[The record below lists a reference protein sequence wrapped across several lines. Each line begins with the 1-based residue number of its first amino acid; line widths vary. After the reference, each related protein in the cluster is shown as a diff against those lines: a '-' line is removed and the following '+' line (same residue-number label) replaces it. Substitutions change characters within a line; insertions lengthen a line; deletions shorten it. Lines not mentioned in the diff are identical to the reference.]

1 MAKEFES
8 DFYTE
13 LQSQVVKIEP
23 EKKKSGSKLEE
34 LVERSEQLIKEIKE
48 KEANVVVDPKDVKKL
63 KKELRAVEKAIEEG
77 NLEVTE
83 EIEQEVENEE
93 KTKESEEQEV
103 EEKNKEQEENT
114 EENTKKQDEEN
125 VVKEELNE
133 KEEENRDDIVK
144 EQYHEALIAL
154 YEHRI
159 NSVEIAKKQGSLLV
173 SDEAFKRELI
183 LEKEMYRLRNNYMNL
198 GYEDPFKEERT
209 KLIEKEKKAKEPIE
223 LEFREKARKFR
234 EYEIEL
240 ARINKSEQEIQEE
253 LLDRNISSEKISEL
267 NARLDELGA
276 KRRDLELE
284 ITKVRS
290 DLEPAVEKRI
300 ERTIKRHDLENN
312 YYATLTNEEKASYRY
327 QNARVE
333 KMHNNIEMAQKQEYR
348 NIKLRIEEREHN
360 IKMIKYELEKTSKV
374 DFERR
379 IELLDNLDKEAA
391 MLAADRES
399 KYEIDTGVRLTET
412 ERKQDII
419 ADYEIEQERKEDF
432 AKETEEAQIIVEK
445 QEEKKGEQVVKEPI
459 QVQLEDKTRES
470 NVEAVT
476 FAVLADNPNKEEPD
490 TIVDDTKQF
499 VGAKLFIE
507 ALQDEVRDPDNLE
520 DAKAI
525 LESEE
530 KIEKEK
536 IEKANQELE
545 RKEEELEKRT

>member
-1 MAKEFES
+1 MEVKFMAKEFDN

-13 LQSQVVKIEP
+13 LQNGVVKLEA
-23 EKKKSGSKLEE
+23 EKKHIESKLEE
-34 LVERSEQLIKEIKE
+34 LEEKREQIIKAIEEMK
-48 KEANVVVDPKDVKKL
+48 ANVVVDPKAVKKL
-63 KKELRAVEKAIEEG
+63 EKELRAVEKAIEEG
-77 NLEVTE
+77 NLEVKE

-93 KTKESEEQEV
+93 KTKESGEQEV

-125 VVKEELNE
+125 VVKEEWSE

-159 NSVEIAKKQGSLLV
+159 NSIETAKKQGGLLV
-173 SDEAFKRELI
+173 SDEAFKKELI

-209 KLIEKEKKAKEPIE
+209 KLIEKEKKAKEHIE
-223 LEFREKARKFR
+223 LEFRENARKFR

-240 ARINKSEQEIQEE
+240 ARINKAEQEIQEE

-276 KRRDLELE
+276 KRRDVELE

-300 ERTIKRHDLENN
+300 ERTKKRHDLENN

-348 NIKLRIEEREHN
+348 NVKLRIEEREHN

-399 KYEIDTGVRLTET
+399 KDEIDMGVRLTET

-419 ADYEIEQERKEDF
+419 ADYEIEQERKEYF
-432 AKETEEAQIIVEK
+432 AKETEEAQIVVEK
-445 QEEKKGEQVVKEPI
+445 QDEKKGEQVVKAPI

-470 NVEAVT
+470 NAKAVT

-490 TIVDDTKQF
+490 TIVDDAKQF

-507 ALQDEVRDPDNLE
+507 ALQEEVRDPNNIE
-520 DAKAI
+520 DAKAM
-525 LESEE
+525 LENEE
-530 KIEKEK
+530 KILE
-536 IEKANQELE
+536 ANNELE
-545 RKEEELEKRT
+545 KKEEELEKKT